1 MRVADFVRRDDPW
14 SGRTV
19 RVPRLSKR
27 HRGRLALPV
36 AHAHVVDD
44 HIACDNL
51 VGALTRHMPAAPPD
65 HKTEFALVVERLR
78 GARPMNRVVGP
89 VYAGYLF
96 VKEYREGWTFAAG
109 LSDVVGV
116 VEADRE
122 ELGRAP
128 DRRLK
133 LHLAKRDPVLCR

>member
-44 HIACDNL
+44 HIACDHL

-65 HKTEFALVVERLR
+65 HKTEFALVIERLR
-78 GARPMNRVVGP
+78 GPRPMNRIIGP
-89 VYAGYLF
+89 VYASDLL
-96 VKEYREGWTFAAG
+96 VKENREGWTFAPG
-109 LSDVVGV
+109 LSDMVGV

-122 ELGRAP
+122 ELGRP
-128 DRRLK
+128 PNRRLE
-133 LHLAKRDPVLCR
+133 LHLAQRDPAL